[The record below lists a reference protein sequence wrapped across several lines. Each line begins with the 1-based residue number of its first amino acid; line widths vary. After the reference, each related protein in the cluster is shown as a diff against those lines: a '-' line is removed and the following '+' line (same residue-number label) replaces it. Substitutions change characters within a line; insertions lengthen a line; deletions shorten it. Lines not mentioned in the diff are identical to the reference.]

1 MKISE
6 FVSKE
11 NLAQKNPFDKCAKI
25 ERITM
30 NDYMSMATAAEKI
43 IFNEKNNLY
52 RALFREF
59 AVRVSAM
66 TVMLG
71 LEMNEDEYEID
82 DVFQAVMCSGIWNK
96 FVKNVAE
103 KIAPDFVAI
112 INGINTYLD
121 DEVEKNRVGT
131 RKMVE
136 EVVNTLVTLVESD
149 GFQQMLEGIEVADE
163 DEKGKISEVEL

>member
-1 MKISE
+1 MNITE
-6 FVSKE
+6 FIAIE
-11 NLAQKNPFDKCAKI
+11 NLKSKTPFEKCAKI

-43 IFNEKNNLY
+43 IFNEENNLY

-59 AVRVSAM
+59 AVRLSVM

-71 LEMNEDEYEID
+71 LEMDEGDYEID

-121 DEVEKNRVGT
+121 DEVEKNRAGT

-136 EVVNTLVTLVESD
+136 EVVNTLVTLVESE

-163 DEKGKISEVEL
+163 DKKGEISEVEL

>member
-11 NLAQKNPFDKCAKI
+11 NLAQKNPFEKCAKI

>member
-11 NLAQKNPFDKCAKI
+11 NLAQKNPFEKCAKI

-43 IFNEKNNLY
+43 IFNEENNLY

-59 AVRVSAM
+59 AVRLSVM

-71 LEMNEDEYEID
+71 LEMDEGDYEID

-103 KIAPDFVAI
+103 KIAPDFMAI

-121 DEVEKNRVGT
+121 DEVEKNRAGT

-149 GFQQMLEGIEVADE
+149 AFQQMLEGIEVTDE
-163 DEKGKISEVEL
+163 GETSETVSK